1 VTGKVLRDG
10 AIIDP
15 SATVKP
21 PSPEGKPTVTVLD
34 YGSGNVR
41 SAVRALE
48 RAGAEVILSSKQEDV
63 LNADGLVVPG
73 VGAFETVMRE
83 LKAVDGIRMIGRRVA
98 GGRPVLGICVGLQ
111 VLFEAGVEHG
121 TEAEGMGEWPGKVEL
136 LPADVV
142 PHMGWNTVKVPEGS
156 KLFEGVENDRFYFVH
171 SYGVQSWDFDVIQPR
186 MAPPLVTWS
195 EHGAPFIA
203 AVENGPLCA
212 TQFHPEKSGDA
223 GGRLLRNWV
232 NSLHSAHHRTSAGPI
247 QGDSAREDSGQAD
260 TKPADTTPA
269 AGSTPAADA

>member
-1 VTGKVLRDG
+1 MSGQILKDG

-15 SATVKP
+15 TAAQKL

-48 RAGAEVILSSKQEDV
+48 RAGAEVILSAKPEDV

-83 LKAVDGIRMIGRRVA
+83 LKAVDGIRLIGRRVA

-121 TEAEGMGEWPGKVEL
+121 TEAEGIGEWPGKVEAL
-136 LPADVV
+136 RAEVV

-156 KLFEGVENDRFYFVH
+156 KLFAGVENERFYFVH
-171 SYGVQSWDFDVIQPR
+171 SYGVQEWNFDVIQPR
-186 MAPPLVTWS
+186 MAAPLVTWS
-195 EHGAPFIA
+195 EHGGPFIA

-223 GGRLLRNWV
+223 GARLLRNWV
-232 NSLHSAHHRTSAGPI
+232 EGLR
-247 QGDSAREDSGQAD
+247 
-260 TKPADTTPA
+260 KPATAEAANGASPA
-269 AGSTPAADA
+269 QAGSGA

>member
-1 VTGKVLRDG
+1 MIPR
-10 AIIDP
+10 P
-15 SATVKP
+15 PWKP
-21 PSPEGKPTVTVLD
+21 ASPEGKPTVTVLD

-48 RAGAEVILSSKQEDV
+48 RAGAEVILSSKPEDV

-83 LKAVDGIRMIGRRVA
+83 LKAVDGIRLIGRRVA

-136 LPADVV
+136 LPAEVV

-156 KLFEGVENDRFYFVH
+156 KLFAGVEDERFYFVH
-171 SYGVQSWDFDVIQPR
+171 SYGVQEWNFDVVQPR
-186 MAPPLVTWS
+186 MAAAPGHLVRARRAVHRRRRERPALRHPVPPGEVRRRRRPAAAQL
-195 EHGAPFIA
+195 GAD
-203 AVENGPLCA
+203 L
-212 TQFHPEKSGDA
+212 Q
-223 GGRLLRNWV
+223 
-232 NSLHSAHHRTSAGPI
+232 
-247 QGDSAREDSGQAD
+247 
-260 TKPADTTPA
+260 PA
-269 AGSTPAADA
+269 AGAPAPAGASHGSGTA

>member
-1 VTGKVLRDG
+1 MSGKVLRDG

-15 SATVKP
+15 SASAKL

-48 RAGAEVILSSKQEDV
+48 RAGAEVILSAKPEDV

-83 LKAVDGIRMIGRRVA
+83 LKAVDGIRLIGRRVA

-121 TEAEGMGEWPGKVEL
+121 TEAEGMRL
-136 LPADVV
+136 
-142 PHMGWNTVKVPEGS
+142 GS
-156 KLFEGVENDRFYFVH
+156 GDGCQR
-171 SYGVQSWDFDVIQPR
+171 R
-186 MAPPLVTWS
+186 
-195 EHGAPFIA
+195 PFICWCIRA
-203 AVENGPLCA
+203 KTSSRCCSSRALLNRV
-212 TQFHPEKSGDA
+212 S
-223 GGRLLRNWV
+223 LLRRLRPA
-232 NSLHSAHHRTSAGPI
+232 NSSFRILLIMENHLLSHRFGPKMRTTINAVIRTRELGPEIGHGTAG
-247 QGDSAREDSGQAD
+247 
-260 TKPADTTPA
+260 
-269 AGSTPAADA
+269 

>member
-1 VTGKVLRDG
+1 MSGQVLRDG

-15 SATVKP
+15 SAAQKL

-48 RAGAEVILSSKQEDV
+48 RAGAEVILSSKPEDV

-83 LKAVDGIRMIGRRVA
+83 LKAVDGIRLIGRRVA

-121 TEAEGMGEWPGKVEL
+121 TEAEGIGEWPGKVEL
-136 LPADVV
+136 LPAEVV

-156 KLFEGVENDRFYFVH
+156 KLFAGVESERFYFVH
-171 SYGVQSWDFDVIQPR
+171 SYGVQEWNFDVVQPR
-186 MAPPLVTWS
+186 MAAPLVTWS

-223 GGRLLRNWV
+223 GARLLRNWV
-232 NSLHSAHHRTSAGPI
+232 EALRKPSVAGNPGETVETSSS
-247 QGDSAREDSGQAD
+247 GDA
-260 TKPADTTPA
+260 
-269 AGSTPAADA
+269 

>member
-1 VTGKVLRDG
+1 MTGKVLREG

-15 SATVKP
+15 SATVTP

-48 RAGAEVILSSKQEDV
+48 RAGAEVILSSKPEDV
-63 LNADGLVVPG
+63 LNADGLLVPG

-83 LKAVDGIRMIGRRVA
+83 LKAVDAIRMIGRRVA

-156 KLFEGVENDRFYFVH
+156 KLFEGVENERFYFVH
-171 SYGVQSWDFDVIQPR
+171 SYGVQTWDFDVVQPR
-186 MAPPLVTWS
+186 MAAPLVTWS
-195 EHGAPFIA
+195 EHGGPFIA

-223 GGRLLRNWV
+223 GARLLRNWV
-232 NSLHSAHHRTSAGPI
+232 NGLRAHGLKAAP
-247 QGDSAREDSGQAD
+247 AAEA
-260 TKPADTTPA
+260 PADTMPA
-269 AGSTPAADA
+269 AGATHTADA